1 MERLIKILASVVI
14 VATFASCGLFRKTTK
29 HIEKSSLE
37 VSTKRDSMLTDKVQK
52 DSVQRTI
59 TVDKGTIVTET
70 ETTTTTEKTGGK
82 VSGSVNVDKVLS
94 GAEILLKDSAGFKIL
109 VQLDTLR
116 QVFSVRSESPGEKI
130 TQHTKQTVTEN
141 KDFSEKSEKQGSEKI
156 EKQVATSIE
165 HRQKESAKIEDVK
178 KEPKGSMMI
187 WSAIGLL
194 ILICGILFSKKK
206 GVI

>member
-1 MERLIKILASVVI
+1 KGVI
-14 VATFASCGLFRKTTK
+14 
-29 HIEKSSLE
+29 I
-37 VSTKRDSMLTDKVQK
+37 
-52 DSVQRTI
+52 
-59 TVDKGTIVTET
+59 TET
-70 ETTTTTEKTGGK
+70 ETTVTTEKKGGK
-82 VSGSVNVDKVLS
+82 VNGSVPVDKAFS

-130 TQHTKQTVTEN
+130 TQYTKQTVTEH
-141 KDFSEKSEKQGSEKI
+141 KDYSQQSEKQGSEKI

-187 WSAIGLL
+187 WGAIGLL
-194 ILICGILFSKKK
+194 IVICG
-206 GVI
+206 VIWWIKRK

>member
-1 MERLIKILASVVI
+1 MLNKLIASVVI
-14 VATFASCGLFRKTTK
+14 VITFASCGLFRKSTK
-29 HIEKSSLE
+29 HVEKSSLE
-37 VSTKRDSMLTDKVQK
+37 VVSKRDSSLSEKTQK
-52 DSVQRTI
+52 DSLQRTV
-59 TVDKGTIVTET
+59 TVDKGIIITET
-70 ETTTTTEKTGGK
+70 ETTVTIEKKGGK
-82 VSGSVNVDKVLS
+82 VSGSVPVDKALS

-116 QVFSVRSESPGEKI
+116 QVFSVRAESPGDKV

-141 KDFSEKSEKQGSEKI
+141 KDYSEKSEKQGSEKI

-187 WSAIGLL
+187 WGAIGLL
-194 ILICGILFSKKK
+194 IVICGVVWFFRKK
-206 GVI
+206 